1 MVCFLHFQFKVIK
14 LTYRMFLRKILS
26 WFLTAALEKQ
36 EYSSQQSLQVSTEPE
51 HQLELIP
58 VTPSIQQYLQQMILP
73 PCDKLHFHPPNQ
85 PQQLNQSQVP

>member
-1 MVCFLHFQFKVIK
+1 
-14 LTYRMFLRKILS
+14 MFLRKILS

-73 PCDKLHFHPPNQ
+73 PCGKLHFHPPNQ